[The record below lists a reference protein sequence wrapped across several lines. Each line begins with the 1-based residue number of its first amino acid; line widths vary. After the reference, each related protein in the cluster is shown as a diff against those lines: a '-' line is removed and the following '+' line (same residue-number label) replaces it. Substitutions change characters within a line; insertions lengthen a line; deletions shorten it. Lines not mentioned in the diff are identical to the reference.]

1 MNSAHG
7 LQAVWLP
14 PKLFEYVCEASDG
27 TKNSYFLLAL
37 WDAPQRKEGTIKA
50 YTNVVAHG
58 SRYNARRHV
67 MVSYLHLIIIRGD
80 VIRSQNR
87 SPHLSE

>member
-27 TKNSYFLLAL
+27 TKNSYFKCLMGCTPKKGKDGA
-37 WDAPQRKEGTIKA
+37 IKA
-50 YTNVVAHG
+50 YTKVVAHG

-67 MVSYLHLIIIRGD
+67 MVSYLHLIIIRGA
-80 VIRSQNR
+80 VIC
-87 SPHLSE
+87 